1 VKPNSPFSVTTESAK
16 QQLLMHACNYACMQ
30 AIGKVEI
37 TENVQHLNTDA
48 ENRDMG
54 MTAMDDSPSL
64 LIARLSGRGRGRGP
78 LKVTAVQM
86 IRIAA
91 SVRPRAACNQ
101 SQFCMLHCS
110 HHMQGRCRH
119 AQCLQHACM

>member
-1 VKPNSPFSVTTESAK
+1 
-16 QQLLMHACNYACMQ
+16 MQ
-30 AIGKVEI
+30 AIGKVEV

-48 ENRDMG
+48 ENREMG

-64 LIARLSGRGRGRGP
+64 LIARFSGRGRGRGP

-91 SVRPRAACNQ
+91 SVRPRAACTQ

-110 HHMQGRCRH
+110 HHMQTCTVF
-119 AQCLQHACM
+119 ATCMHVTF